1 MKKTIFIIL
10 FSMLISGCRSYNNN
24 SEIIKIEA
32 TLIAK
37 DNLYGNGA
45 EGINK
50 QNLVITNKS
59 VWNNLIAQMNAVNNV
74 SNSFSET
81 EIDFSKYVVIAVFDE
96 IKSNGGYSL
105 ALTITDNSENIMVN
119 VTTIAPQGF
128 ATTVITQPFHIVK
141 ILKSDLPIIFE

>member
-59 VWNNLIAQMNAVNNV
+59 IWNNLIAQMNAVNNV

>member
-10 FSMLISGCRSYNNN
+10 FSILISGCRSYNNN

-59 VWNNLIAQMNAVNNV
+59 IWNNLIAQMNAVNNV

>member
-10 FSMLISGCRSYNNN
+10 FSILISGCRSYNNN

>member
-1 MKKTIFIIL
+1 
-10 FSMLISGCRSYNNN
+10 MLISGCRSYNNN